1 MHVSPFGV
9 IPKSHQP
16 GKWRLILDLSSPHGH
31 SVNDGI
37 PKDPF
42 SLHYITVDDAIKALV
57 ELGPGAL
64 MAKFD
69 VQAAYRNL
77 AIYSAD
83 RYLLGMKWRDVY
95 YVDLVLSF
103 GLRFAPFIFDSVAS
117 AVEWILSHNYAVSP
131 LSHYLD
137 DFLTMG
143 AAHTSACQIHMDR
156 AFTVFGSLGLPL
168 NDQKCE
174 GPTTV
179 FILLGIQ
186 LDSVN
191 QIAKVPADKVQRIV
205 QLLHIWSS
213 HST

>member
-1 MHVSPFGV
+1 MQAGRVAGPFKLPPLPQLHVSPFGV

-77 AIYSAD
+77 AIHPDD
-83 RYLLGMKWRDVY
+83 RYLLGMKWKDAY
-95 YVDLVLSF
+95 YVDLVLPF
-103 GLRFAPFIFDSVAS
+103 ACVLRRSC
-117 AVEWILSHNYAVSP
+117 
-131 LSHYLD
+131 
-137 DFLTMG
+137 LT
-143 AAHTSACQIHMDR
+143 
-156 AFTVFGSLGLPL
+156 P
-168 NDQKCE
+168 
-174 GPTTV
+174 
-179 FILLGIQ
+179 
-186 LDSVN
+186 
-191 QIAKVPADKVQRIV
+191 
-205 QLLHIWSS
+205 
-213 HST
+213 